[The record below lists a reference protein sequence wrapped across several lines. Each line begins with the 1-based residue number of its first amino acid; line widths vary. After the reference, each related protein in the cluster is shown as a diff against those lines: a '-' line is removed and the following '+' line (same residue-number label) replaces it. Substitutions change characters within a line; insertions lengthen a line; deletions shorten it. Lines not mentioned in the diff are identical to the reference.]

1 MSNHLGQPVRHQ
13 RVVTSKAVLI
23 TATAIATASLVAV
36 AYTFAAPP
44 QGSAKAASF
53 VTASSSSG
61 PVRLTAAGLDSLLN
75 ARFAPLHSAVTDQG
89 SSAAQ
94 QVAGLLGAGSGQ
106 LSDDGNTLTLNVPA
120 IGNMNGSVVT
130 ALTPIGAQMGDL
142 SGANGEV
149 ANSVNSS
156 VVGISPLL
164 NLTGPHATVSANV
177 PFDLDAAVA
186 PELSG
191 TTNQGVVSISP
202 QAGTVA
208 IDLSKL
214 LASSGDG
221 SQTLS
226 PAAIAEIQSD
236 INAASANLGDNLVNA
251 ATNSVESTPVNVSA
265 NVNLV
270 SAPTSTGSST
280 CDTSGTT
287 SGTTTTTGGGLLGG
301 TLGNTLNNLLG
312 GTLGG
317 TVSNTVSGLVCA
329 LPTNLLPGLL
339 TSLGLNL
346 NGNVGQII
354 EGTAPPAT
362 GSVTVLGAPK
372 PFNGNTVTGN
382 VANTLVTNFGGS
394 TGTSGSDGSGTGSG
408 STNSG
413 GIGIG
418 LTIGGNLGDGGVGL
432 GGLGLGGLG
441 LGGLGLGGSG
451 TGGLGGLNL
460 GGLLG
465 SNGTTGITPG
475 ILQSLLNNGGSNNL
489 PGISVSAGDGST
501 TGSATTGSSS
511 GSCLLCINGS
521 ANGLNGSVTV
531 SNPAPAPTSGGSTT
545 GSTSSGSTGSGSTSS
560 GSGLL
565 GLLHIG
571 TPTTGTTTTGN
582 GILNL
587 GF

>member
-1 MSNHLGQPVRHQ
+1 MSNHLGQPARHQ
-13 RVVTSKAVLI
+13 RVVTSKAVVI
-23 TATAIATASLVAV
+23 TATAVATASLVAV

-94 QVAGLLGAGSGQ
+94 QVAALLGTGSGQ
-106 LSDDGNTLTLNVPA
+106 LSEDGNTLTLTVPA

-221 SQTLS
+221 TQTLS

-251 ATNSVESTPVNVSA
+251 ATNSVESTPVNVNA

-287 SGTTTTTGGGLLGG
+287 SGTTSTTGGLLGD
-301 TLGNTLNNLLG
+301 TLNNLLG

-317 TVSNTVSGLVCA
+317 TVSNTVSGLVCS

-372 PFNGNTVTGN
+372 PFNGSTVTGN
-382 VANTLVTNFGGS
+382 VANALVTNFGGS

-413 GIGIG
+413 GSGIG
-418 LTIGGNLGDGGVGL
+418 LTINGNLGDG
-432 GGLGLGGLG
+432 GLGGLG

-451 TGGLGGLNL
+451 TSGLGLGGLNL
-460 GGLLG
+460 GGILG

-489 PGISVSAGDGST
+489 PGISASVGNGST

-521 ANGLNGSVTV
+521 VNGLNGSVKV
-531 SNPAPAPTSGGSTT
+531 SKPAPATGSGGSTT
-545 GSTSSGSTGSGSTSS
+545 GSTGSGSTSS

-571 TPTTGTTTTGN
+571 TPTTGGTTTGN

>member
-44 QGSAKAASF
+44 QGPAKPASF

-75 ARFAPLHSAVTDQG
+75 ARFSPVHAAITGQG
-89 SSAAQ
+89 NSAAQ
-94 QVAGLLGAGSGQ
+94 QVAALLGAGSGQ

-120 IGNMNGSVVT
+120 IGNMNGSVAT
-130 ALTPIGAQMGDL
+130 ALGPIGAQMGDL
-142 SGANGEV
+142 SGSNGEV
-149 ANSVNSS
+149 ANSVNSN

-177 PFDLDAAVA
+177 PINLDAAVA
-186 PELSG
+186 PELSS

-202 QAGTVA
+202 QAGTVT

-214 LASSGDG
+214 LANSGDG

-226 PAAIAEIQSD
+226 PAAIVEIQTD

-251 ATNSVESTPVNVSA
+251 ATNSVESTPVNVNA

-270 SAPTSTGSST
+270 SVPTSTGSST
-280 CDTSGTT
+280 CDGSSTT
-287 SGTTTTTGGGLLGG
+287 SGATTTTGGGLLGG
-301 TLGNTLNNLLG
+301 ALGDTVNNLLG
-312 GTLGG
+312 GALGG
-317 TVSNTVSGLVCA
+317 TVSNTVDGLLCS

-346 NGNVGQII
+346 DGNVGQII

-362 GSVTVLGAPK
+362 GSVTVLGSQK
-372 PFNGNTVTGN
+372 PFSGSAITGG
-382 VANTLVTNFGGS
+382 VANTLVKNFGGS
-394 TGTSGSDGSGTGSG
+394 SATSGTGGSGTSGS

-413 GIGIG
+413 SG
-418 LTIGGNLGDGGVGL
+418 LSVTIGANLGD

-441 LGGLGLGGSG
+441 LGGLGLGGSR
-451 TGGLGGLNL
+451 TGGLDLGGLNL
-460 GGLLG
+460 GGILG

-475 ILQSLLNNGGSNNL
+475 LLQSLLSNVGSNNL
-489 PGISVSAGDGST
+489 PGISASVGNGST
-501 TGSATTGSSS
+501 SGSASTGASS

-521 ANGLNGSVTV
+521 ASGLNGSVKV
-531 SNPAPAPTSGGSTT
+531 SSPAPATSSGGSTT
-545 GSTSSGSTGSGSTSS
+545 GSTGSGST

-571 TPTTGTTTTGN
+571 TPTTGGTTTGS